1 MDTNDNDMK
10 KVHSASLVVKLEGD
24 NSVDAG
30 TLINMLTQ
38 YMIITERA
46 NIIMGDGSYKTDV
59 KIKALSKGSFEIN
72 FEVIT
77 SWIQNLITKE
87 NITFAAE
94 VVGGIAS
101 VFNLYKHFKGNR
113 VTKEEVTKQI
123 TIQNAEKIVNVYLDP
138 TINESMR
145 KVFETAM
152 DDESI
157 EGVTLIANNENTETV
172 WAEEFGELVIPK
184 DNIMPNERTVVV
196 PSAQLNIIGLNF
208 TKGGSWQF
216 IYNGTKI
223 RTKLSDEGLQKA
235 IDQGASFAK
244 GDSLR
249 VELNIT
255 QRWNEEYNAYEN
267 KYYKIAT
274 VFEHISAPKQP
285 QFFDDKIED

>member
-1 MDTNDNDMK
+1 MDTNDNNMK

-30 TLINMLTQ
+30 TLVNMLTQ

-46 NIIMGDGSYKTDV
+46 NIIMGDGAYKTDV
-59 KIKALSKGSFEIN
+59 KIKALDKGSFEIN

-87 NITFAAE
+87 NITFAGE
-94 VVGGIAS
+94 VVCGIAS
-101 VFNLYKHFKGNR
+101 VFSIFKHFKGER

-123 TIQNAEKIVNVYLDP
+123 TIQNAEKIVNIYLDP
-138 TINESMR
+138 TVNESMR
-145 KVFETAM
+145 KTFETAM
-152 DDESI
+152 NDDAI
-157 EGVTLIANNENTETV
+157 QGMTIIANSNKTETV
-172 WAEEFGELVIPK
+172 WADEFGELAIPK

-235 IDQGASFAK
+235 IDKGAAFAK

-285 QFFDDKIED
+285 QFFDDNIED